1 MDKKKFLGV
10 VCAGAL
16 ALNLGAAQ
24 PASAG
29 IYFPNFSAGQQES
42 MAKSFVRK
50 EFGSENPPGDSYD
63 ARQVKPILLRL
74 QDKLCCENGIEVT
87 EEKFS
92 HVRDYKTKVH
102 PIIMV
107 DGVNNAFAMGAGYIY
122 VGTEYVTWH
131 TSEFNSPFDYI
142 LCEKMLAHE
151 LTHATEGHSLD
162 MLHNYKSELKAERG
176 SIKLMDKLPEGGWGS
191 YLAALCHNTNR
202 PEQNAR
208 MVKDFEEACGGK
220 VSISGEGDRY
230 VSTYHTGFRDYRLI
244 VRERSYNADENAY
257 FGGQLAYCIAKDALN
272 LDNICLLRNTM
283 KDELNFKGDYLLVC
297 WSEGKLP
304 NNYRIL
310 ADGIYGSESKVM
322 QQLRSIKASVRRES
336 PLSTYDEMARKYMN
350 RGDNC
355 WKIWLACAV
364 ASDMEYRSK

>member
-16 ALNLGAAQ
+16 ALNLEAAQ

-74 QDKLCCENGIEVT
+74 QDKLCRENGIEVT
-87 EEKFS
+87 EEKFR
-92 HVRDYKTKVH
+92 HVRD
-102 PIIMV
+102 
-107 DGVNNAFAMGAGYIY
+107 
-122 VGTEYVTWH
+122 
-131 TSEFNSPFDYI
+131 
-142 LCEKMLAHE
+142 
-151 LTHATEGHSLD
+151 
-162 MLHNYKSELKAERG
+162 
-176 SIKLMDKLPEGGWGS
+176 
-191 YLAALCHNTNR
+191 
-202 PEQNAR
+202 
-208 MVKDFEEACGGK
+208 
-220 VSISGEGDRY
+220 SISGEGDRY

-310 ADGIYGSESKVM
+310 ADGIYGSEAKVL
-322 QQLRSIKASVRRES
+322 QQLRSIKASVRREA
-336 PLSTYDEMARKYMN
+336 PLSTYEEMARKYIN
-350 RGDNC
+350 RGDSS

-364 ASDMEYRSK
+364 AGDMEYRSK